1 MLYEKRWAQAW
12 LGFGFVWFLAA
23 IALAPSNKLYQQG
36 LILFLWLPTLVF
48 AWSARHL
55 FVSGWRR
62 QPALWTAIAL
72 LLAWGALSLVWSST
86 EEGGREGKRLVYILL
101 FLMAFPLLAQLGAH
115 RVRMLLRIGGV
126 LMAVAALISIYRFYH
141 VAGNVLVSRLE
152 GIGEISHPILG
163 AYVVGVMAVLMLND
177 CPRNR
182 FVQSGWLLALACLGA
197 FIAFCQSR
205 GAGVAL
211 LLTVLLAPF
220 WMRDRLSKLVFVSS
234 LLITAVAIFLFQDLI
249 MQRGSSYRP
258 EIFQSSMQMIEQHPW
273 TGLGLGAFYRVEA
286 LGIQFDHTHNMLTH
300 VAVELGL
307 PGMLLWIAV
316 WLFALREIL
325 RARETM
331 LGKLALAVWVFSTVA
346 MQLDAASL
354 TGTPRA
360 EWFISWLP
368 VGLAMMLPWV
378 HAERKACGKIS
389 GST

>member
-55 FVSGWRR
+55 LVSGWRR
-62 QPALWTAIAL
+62 QPALWSAIAL
-72 LLAWGALSLVWSST
+72 LLVWGALSLVWSST

-101 FLMAFPLLAQLGAH
+101 FLMAFPLLAQLGAC
-115 RVRMLLRIGGV
+115 RVRVLLRIGGL
-126 LMAVAALISIYRFYH
+126 LMAIAALISIYRFYH
-141 VAGNVLVSRLE
+141 VVGYPLVARLE

-163 AYVVGVMAVLMLND
+163 AYVVGVMAVAMLHD

-182 FVQSGWLLALACLGA
+182 LVQLGWVLGLACLGA
-197 FIAFCQSR
+197 FIVFCQSR
-205 GAGVAL
+205 GAAVAL
-211 LLTVLLAPF
+211 LFTVLLAPF
-220 WMRDRLSKLVFVSS
+220 WMRDRLSKLISVSS
-234 LLITAVAIFLFQDLI
+234 LLITAVAIFLFLDLI

-258 EIFQSSMQMIEQHPW
+258 EIFQSSIQMIEQHPW

-307 PGMLLWIAV
+307 SGMLLWIAV

>member
-55 FVSGWRR
+55 LVSGWRR
-62 QPALWTAIAL
+62 QPALWSAIAL
-72 LLAWGALSLVWSST
+72 LLVWGALSLVWSST
-86 EEGGREGKRLVYILL
+86 EEGGREGKRLIYILL
-101 FLMAFPLLAQLGAH
+101 FLLAFPLLAQLGAH

-141 VAGNVLVSRLE
+141 VAGNALVSRLE

-163 AYVVGVMAVLMLND
+163 AYVVGVMAVVMLYD
-177 CPRNR
+177 CPRDR
-182 FVQSGWLLALACLGA
+182 LVQSGWLLALACLGA
-197 FIAFCQSR
+197 FIAFGQSR
-205 GAGVAL
+205 GVGVAL

-220 WMRDRLSKLVFVSS
+220 WMRDRLSKLILLLS
-234 LLITAVAIFLFQDLI
+234 LLITAIAIFLFHDLI

-258 EIFQSSMQMIEQHPW
+258 EIFQASLQMIEQHPL

-331 LGKLALAVWVFSTVA
+331 LGKLALAVWVFSSVA

>member
-62 QPALWTAIAL
+62 QPALWSAIAL
-72 LLAWGALSLVWSST
+72 LLVWGALSLVWSST

-115 RVRMLLRIGGV
+115 RVRMLLRIGEV

-141 VAGNVLVSRLE
+141 VAGNALVSRLE

-163 AYVVGVMAVLMLND
+163 AYVVGVMAVVMLYD

-182 FVQSGWLLALACLGA
+182 LVQSGWLLALACLGA
-197 FIAFCQSR
+197 FIAFGQSR
-205 GAGVAL
+205 GVGVAL

-220 WMRDRLSKLVFVSS
+220 WMRDRLSKLILLLS
-234 LLITAVAIFLFQDLI
+234 LLITAIAIFLFHDLI

-258 EIFQSSMQMIEQHPW
+258 EIFQASLQMIEQHPL

-331 LGKLALAVWVFSTVA
+331 LGKLALAVWVFSSVA